1 MSTNTS
7 QFQSPFLITSRKFPT
22 DPVELEPVLSKAYV
36 DTAAVVNTKT
46 TGIYD
51 KLQIAIADKYY
62 NNGSNPDF
70 NVKRQAY
77 RQVYTLAALPNA
89 GTTTIPTNINIT
101 AATQFV
107 NIYGTVESST
117 ISVAFTP
124 WNMTRTDDAPYLRV
138 NRTTNN
144 IEVVTN
150 SGNWTGFSG
159 MIVLEYILG

>member
-7 QFQSPFLITSRKFPT
+7 QFQSPYLLATRKFPT
-22 DPVELEPVLSKAYV
+22 DPVELEPVLSKSYI
-36 DTAAVVNTKT
+36 DTANVVNVKT
-46 TGIYD
+46 TGIYE
-51 KLQIAIADKYY
+51 KLQVAIADKYY

-77 RQVYTLAALPNA
+77 RQVYTLAALPNT
-89 GTTTIPTNINIT
+89 GTTTIPVNFVIT
-101 AATQFV
+101 ANTQFV

-150 SGNWTGFSG
+150 SGNWTGFSA